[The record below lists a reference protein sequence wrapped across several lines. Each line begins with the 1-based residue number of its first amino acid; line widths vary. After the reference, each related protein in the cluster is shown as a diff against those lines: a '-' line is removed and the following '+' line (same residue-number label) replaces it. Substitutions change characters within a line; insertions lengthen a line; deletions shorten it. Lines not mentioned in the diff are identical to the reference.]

1 MHLIIPSFYQKSI
14 IMEGEVKPMPGF
26 SRICPIQNNLYV
38 SMVINLILSITCGI
52 PQGSF
57 IGPRLFLLYINDLPN
72 TSKLR
77 SFQLFADDTNIHCS
91 SNDPI
96 LN

>member
-1 MHLIIPSFYQKSI
+1 
-14 IMEGEVKPMPGF
+14 MEGEVKPMTGF
-26 SRICPIQNNLYV
+26 SRICPIQNN
-38 SMVINLILSITCGI
+38 INGHKSDSLSITCGI
-52 PQGSF
+52 RQGSF
-57 IGPRLFLLYINDLPN
+57 IGPLLFLLYINDLPN